1 MSRPRQDSN
10 QLPATTRMENAFWK
24 LLEERDYPKITV
36 TDIVNI
42 AGVNRNSFYY
52 HYCKLNNLAESAIQ
66 HTVENINR
74 ALPEFTI
81 DPSKAW
87 NGIVMQLIGVPA
99 NRIYL
104 DRLSL
109 TVSEHSSPFLIFT
122 VHDAI
127 RDGFIAWQ
135 HLDRNMTITQDVLL
149 EFSVGGLL
157 AISGMWP
164 KLSKETTV
172 EQWSNLDAAVVA
184 RTLYMSV
191 SGDSMP
197 GFWVQM
203 FRSALEKGDSSLLR
217 SIAQAESTDQDFKRE
232 VDALLED
239 LHNMQHQHLDGF
251 NGSPQ
256 LVGDMSHSAA

>member
-36 TDIVNI
+36 TDIVDI

-52 HYCKLNNLAESAIQ
+52 HYCKLNNLAEAAIQ
-66 HTVENINR
+66 HAVEGASR
-74 ALPEFTI
+74 CLPEFTV
-81 DPSKAW
+81 DPAKAW

-99 NRIYL
+99 NRLYI
-104 DRLSL
+104 DRMSL

-127 RDGFIAWQ
+127 RDAFITWQ
-135 HLDRNMTITQDVLL
+135 HLDRNMTMNQQVLL

-157 AISGMWP
+157 AILGMWP
-164 KLSKETTV
+164 KLSRETTV
-172 EQWSNLDAAVVA
+172 EQWSNLDAALVA
-184 RTLYMSV
+184 RTLYMAV
-191 SGDSMP
+191 SDESMP

-203 FRSALEKGDSSLLR
+203 FRSALKKGDSSLLK
-217 SIAQAESTDQDFKRE
+217 SIATAESTDQDFKHE
-232 VDALLED
+232 IDALIDD
-239 LHNMQHQHLDGF
+239 LHNMQHQHVDGF
-251 NGSPQ
+251 TGHPQ
-256 LVGDMSHSAA
+256 LMGDISHSA

>member
-36 TDIVNI
+36 TDIVNL

-52 HYCKLNNLAESAIQ
+52 HYCKLNNLAETAIQ
-66 HTVENINR
+66 HAVEGINR

-81 DPSKAW
+81 DPAKAW
-87 NGIVMQLIGVPA
+87 NGIVMQLVGVPA
-99 NRIYL
+99 NRVYL

-109 TVSEHSSPFLIFT
+109 TVGKHGSPFLLYT

-127 RDGFIAWQ
+127 RDGFISWQ
-135 HLDRNMTITQDVLL
+135 HLDRDMTITQKCLL

-184 RTLYMSV
+184 RTLYMAV

-203 FRSALEKGDSSLLR
+203 FRSALEKGDSSLLKN
-217 SIAQAESTDQDFKRE
+217 IAEAESQDKDFKHE

-239 LHNMQHQHLDGF
+239 LHTMQHQHADGF
-251 NGSPQ
+251 RGNAALMG
-256 LVGDMSHSAA
+256 GISHTA

>member
-36 TDIVNI
+36 TDIVNL

-52 HYCKLNNLAESAIQ
+52 HYCKLNNLAETAIQ
-66 HTVENINR
+66 HAVEGINR
-74 ALPEFTI
+74 AMPEFTI
-81 DPSKAW
+81 DPAKAW

-104 DRLSL
+104 DRLAL
-109 TVSEHSSPFLIFT
+109 TVSEHGSPFLLFT

-127 RDGFIAWQ
+127 RDGFIEWQ
-135 HLDRNMTITQDVLL
+135 HLDRDMTITQNCLL

-157 AISGMWP
+157 ALSGMWP
-164 KLSKETTV
+164 KLAKETTV

-184 RTLYMSV
+184 RTLYMAV

-203 FRSALEKGDSSLLR
+203 FRSALENSDGSLLK
-217 SIAQAESTDQDFKRE
+217 SIAEAESQDKDFKHE

-239 LHNMQHQHLDGF
+239 LHTMQHQHTDGF
-251 NGSPQ
+251 RGNAALMG
-256 LVGDMSHSAA
+256 GISHSA

>member
-1 MSRPRQDSN
+1 
-10 QLPATTRMENAFWK
+10 MENAFWK

-36 TDIVNI
+36 TDIVNM

-52 HYCKLNNLAESAIQ
+52 HYCKLNNLAETAVQHAVEGVRRAI
-66 HTVENINR
+66 
-74 ALPEFTI
+74 PEFTD

-87 NGIVMQLIGVPA
+87 NGVVMQLIGVQA

-104 DRLSL
+104 DRIAL
-109 TVSEHSSPFLIFT
+109 TVGSHTSPFLLFT

-127 RDGFIAWQ
+127 RDSFIEWQ
-135 HLDRNMTITQDVLL
+135 HLDRDMTINQDVLL

-157 AISGMWP
+157 SISAMWS
-164 KLSKETTV
+164 KLAKETTV

-184 RTLYMSV
+184 RTLYLAI
-191 SGDSMP
+191 SGNSMP

-203 FRSALEKGDSSLLR
+203 FRSALEKGDGSLLK
-217 SIAQAESTDQDFKRE
+217 SIAETESKDKDFKRE

-239 LHNMQHQHLDGF
+239 LQNMQHQHADGF
-251 NGSPQ
+251 RP
-256 LVGDMSHSAA
+256 SATLMGGINHTA

>member
-1 MSRPRQDSN
+1 M
-10 QLPATTRMENAFWK
+10 PATTRMENAFWK

-36 TDIVNI
+36 TDIVNM

-52 HYCKLNNLAESAIQ
+52 HYCKLNNLAETAVQHAVEGVRRAI
-66 HTVENINR
+66 
-74 ALPEFTI
+74 PEFTD

-87 NGIVMQLIGVPA
+87 NGVVMQLIGVQA

-104 DRLSL
+104 DRIAL
-109 TVSEHSSPFLIFT
+109 TVGSHTSPFLLFT

-127 RDGFIAWQ
+127 RDSFIEWQ
-135 HLDRNMTITQDVLL
+135 HLDRDMTINQDVLL

-157 AISGMWP
+157 SISAMWS
-164 KLSKETTV
+164 KLAKETTV

-184 RTLYMSV
+184 RTLYLAI
-191 SGDSMP
+191 SGNSMP

-203 FRSALEKGDSSLLR
+203 FRSALEKGDGSLLK
-217 SIAQAESTDQDFKRE
+217 SIAETESKDKDFKRE

-239 LHNMQHQHLDGF
+239 LQNMQHQHADGF
-251 NGSPQ
+251 RP
-256 LVGDMSHSAA
+256 SATLMGGINHTA